1 MKYFKIPAE
10 QFIGWIRIARPG
22 SVLGPQQFF
31 LIQKEMQ
38 LLGGGVKT
46 SSHLHH
52 TPNKH
57 ASPSKIV
64 EMSPLDRLKSVK
76 GEAH

>member
-1 MKYFKIPAE
+1 L
-10 QFIGWIRIARPG
+10 IGS
-22 SVLGPQQFF
+22 SVAMRSTLN
-31 LIQKEMQ
+31 
-38 LLGGGVKT
+38 
-46 SSHLHH
+46 HH

-57 ASPSKIV
+57 ATPSKVV